1 MSKLDKVEE
10 VDIDAEGR
18 MKYILIEVEDA
29 TGKMKTIV
37 RGYKWADYHA
47 DILDKVSPKLEEYAL
62 TYECV
67 GGGRIEHDSKNKK
80 ILVYGYSMG
89 FGRADHSIAVEKL
102 KVKFSDYE
110 SIDFKNEGY

>member
-37 RGYKWADYHA
+37 RGYKWADYHGELENQA
-47 DILDKVSPKLEEYAL
+47 SAVSLQNCKN
-62 TYECV
+62 
-67 GGGRIEHDSKNKK
+67 HDDVIN
-80 ILVYGYSMG
+80 I
-89 FGRADHSIAVEKL
+89 I
-102 KVKFSDYE
+102 
-110 SIDFKNEGY
+110 IP